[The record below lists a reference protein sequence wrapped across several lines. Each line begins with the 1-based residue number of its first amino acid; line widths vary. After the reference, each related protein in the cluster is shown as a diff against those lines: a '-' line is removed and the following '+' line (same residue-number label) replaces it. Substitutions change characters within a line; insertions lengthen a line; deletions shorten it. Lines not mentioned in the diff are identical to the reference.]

1 MIWETIPAVSA
12 LFLRSRRCA
21 PNQRRDP
28 ATVTLRS
35 AGHRLPGLRRV
46 LVTNPLEGR
55 AAIDAPIESQAD
67 YDLLGESPRLRV
79 AKPFTY
85 RDLAV

>member
-1 MIWETIPAVSA
+1 
-12 LFLRSRRCA
+12 
-21 PNQRRDP
+21 
-28 ATVTLRS
+28 
-35 AGHRLPGLRRV
+35 
-46 LVTNPLEGR
+46 VTNPLEGR